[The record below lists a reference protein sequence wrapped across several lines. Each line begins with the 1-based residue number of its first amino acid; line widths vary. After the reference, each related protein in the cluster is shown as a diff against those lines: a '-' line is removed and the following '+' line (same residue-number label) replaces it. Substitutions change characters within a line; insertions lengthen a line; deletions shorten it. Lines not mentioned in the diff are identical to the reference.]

1 MQNLNP
7 IKPPFYKLKKFY
19 IPLVLFIA
27 LFVILISL
35 AHRPLELVLWQEEYF
50 EKEQA
55 MLQEYNHIYWNKYFH
70 SIDKQEFID
79 FRQTHNIESK
89 YKELRKEL
97 LKYMYNFE
105 FDFKIAK
112 ILNLERVYWHTLIV
126 KGDMYQNAM
135 AAIFIAFEH
144 DFKQLDDK
152 DVKEMLFVLDEY
164 YNFALKINALNKN
177 GYAALQALMNQT
189 IKTSYFTTLWVLL
202 GNKKS
207 CSFINT
213 DEIVS
218 KISTLKENIAQFMY
232 NTSDKELNEEIKRF
246 FKQTFVQADEKLVVT
261 FRETLKKDIKQR
273 EFEDDDNSIE
283 LIKKVRNNECVMKR
297 VSLR

>member
-27 LFVILISL
+27 LFIILASL
-35 AHRPLELVLWQEEYF
+35 AHRPLEALWWFKFDNEESVLNDKVIFPWLDF
-50 EKEQA
+50 E
-55 MLQEYNHIYWNKYFH
+55 
-70 SIDKQEFID
+70 DKQGFID
-79 FRQTHNIESK
+79 FYQTHNIESEF
-89 YKELRKEL
+89 KELRKEL
-97 LKYMYNFE
+97 LEYMYNFE

-232 NTSDKELNEEIKRF
+232 NTSDKEPNEEIKRF